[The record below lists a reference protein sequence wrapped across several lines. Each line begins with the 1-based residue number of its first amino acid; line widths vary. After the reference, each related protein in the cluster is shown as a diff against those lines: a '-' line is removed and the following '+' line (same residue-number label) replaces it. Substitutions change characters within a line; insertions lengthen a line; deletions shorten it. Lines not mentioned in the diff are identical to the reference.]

1 MAHKISFASFNLYNF
16 QSAGKSTYGQHIVT
30 ASEYNKKR
38 TWTRAMVRDLDAD
51 VIAFQELWSM
61 SCLKQVFSTHDLK
74 DYTLVF
80 IKGEWYNT
88 AVALAVRSPY
98 QLLSKQVIKQ
108 FPFTELVNIDDSQ
121 QEDDDFS
128 MQIRHFSRS
137 ILKVKIKHSA
147 DSDDRAITLYA
158 CHLKSKLPS
167 RVDNSIAN
175 ANKAAIGSA
184 LSAIRRTAEST
195 ALRIIL
201 SEQLTGKNTPTVV
214 IGDLNDDPYS
224 NVLSII
230 TEQPT
235 MTQQSTGTDKGL
247 YNALFLQQLVSFRD
261 VLYTHEFKNHKGV
274 IDHILVS
281 EEFFEFSHDCM
292 WKHKNTKI
300 WNDHIEDGND
310 YSTDH
315 GIIRS
320 EFG

>member
-16 QSAGKSTYGQHIVT
+16 QSVGKSTYGEHFVT
-30 ASEYNKKR
+30 ASEYNEKR

-51 VIAFQELWSM
+51 VIAFQELWSK
-61 SCLKQVFSTHDLK
+61 SCLEQVFSTQDLR
-74 DYTLVF
+74 DYTLIY
-80 IKGEWYNT
+80 IKPSWYNT
-88 AVALAVRSPY
+88 AVALAVRAPW
-98 QLLSKQVIKQ
+98 QVLNEQVIKQ
-108 FPFTELVNIDDSQ
+108 FPFTELVKIDDSE

-128 MQIRHFSRS
+128 MQISQFSRS
-137 ILKVKIKHSA
+137 VLKVKIKHLE
-147 DSDDRAITLYA
+147 DSDNSAITLYA
-158 CHLKSKLPS
+158 CHLKSKLPT

-175 ANKAAIGSA
+175 ANKAAIGNA

-201 SEQLTGKNTPTVV
+201 SEQLAGNSTPTVV

-224 NVLSII
+224 NALSII

-235 MTQQSTGTDKGL
+235 MTRQSTGTDKGL
-247 YNALFLQQLVSFRD
+247 YNSLFLQQLVSFRD

-281 EEFFEFSHDCM
+281 EEFFEYSNDCI

-300 WNDHIEDGND
+300 WNDHIEDGHD